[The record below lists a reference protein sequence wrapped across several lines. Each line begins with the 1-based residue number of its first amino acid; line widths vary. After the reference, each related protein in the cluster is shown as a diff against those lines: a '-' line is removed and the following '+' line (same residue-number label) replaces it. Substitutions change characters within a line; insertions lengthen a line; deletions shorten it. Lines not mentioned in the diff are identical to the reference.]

1 VPVDRG
7 AYARILVPLDGSALA
22 ERALP
27 YALELAR
34 AGARLELVHV
44 HHRGQPAG
52 VDLDAV
58 AERLSAAG
66 ATAEAHVGAV
76 ADGDD
81 LGQAVVGTAR
91 ELGAE
96 LIVMS
101 THGRSGLGRWIYG
114 SVADQVLRQSP
125 VPVLLVPP
133 GADPAWPH
141 DQARRLLVPLDSS
154 PLAEQA
160 LGPAVALAG
169 ALAAGFVLLSVVVP
183 PPLGYGYFADRDGPF
198 DYKPDQELATA
209 REYLEES
216 ASRLRHENRPIEVRT
231 AVDTAPGRAIADAAR
246 ELGVHAI
253 ALATHGSGRLTRLV
267 MGSVA
272 TEVVR
277 LAAVPVLLVRPT
289 EGATVRSA

>member
-1 VPVDRG
+1 M
-7 AYARILVPLDGSALA
+7 AFARILVPLDGSALA

-34 AGARLELVHV
+34 AGARLAVVHV

-58 AERLSAAG
+58 AERLSRAG
-66 ATAEAHVGAV
+66 AIAETDGRAV
-76 ADGDD
+76 ADGGD
-81 LGQAVVGTAR
+81 LGQAIVGAAR

-96 LIVMS
+96 LVVMS

-114 SVADQVLRQSP
+114 SVAEQVLRQSP

-141 DQARRLLVPLDSS
+141 DRARRVLVPLDGS

-160 LGPAVALAG
+160 LGPAVALAV
-169 ALAAGFVLLSVVVP
+169 ALAAELVLLSVVVP

-198 DYKPDQELATA
+198 DYKPDRELAAA
-209 REYLEES
+209 REYLEQS
-216 ASRLRHENRPIEVRT
+216 ASRLRHKDRPVEVRT
-231 AVDTAPGRAIADAAR
+231 MVDTAPGRAIAEATR
-246 ELGVHAI
+246 ELGVHAV
-253 ALATHGSGRLTRLV
+253 ALATHGEGLLTRLV

-277 LAAVPVLLVRPT
+277 LATVPVLMVRPT
-289 EGATVRSA
+289 ERAAA